1 MADKRYNLVFE
12 GQVAEGKSPEK
23 VKRNL
28 AALLKREPGKIEP
41 LFSGDPIVIKRNMPS
56 EKAKKYKQAFE
67 KAGGVCRLESA
78 GDDGGPTLAA
88 KKPKKSAPPDPPP
101 ATEAPTPPPAAPE
114 EMIACPKCNYR
125 QKPSRSCI
133 MCGMSFEET
142 PDTAPSPA
150 PATRSAAPPLR
161 AGQMLLTNLEF
172 VPGRTVVEHFG
183 LVSGN
188 TIRAK
193 NIGRDFLAS
202 IKNIFGGELKGY
214 TQLLQEAREEAI
226 DRMKAQ
232 ARQLGA
238 NAVVNVRFSTSS
250 LAQGAAELYAY
261 GTAVRVE

>member
-1 MADKRYNLVFE
+1 MAEKQYNLVFE
-12 GQVAEGKSPEK
+12 GQIVEGAAADK

-28 AALLKREPGKIEP
+28 AALLKREPGEIQH
-41 LFSGDPIVIKRNMPS
+41 LFTGDPIVIKRNMSP
-56 EKAKKYKQAFE
+56 EKAKKYKAAFE
-67 KAGGVCRLESA
+67 KAGGVCRLEAA
-78 GDDGGPTLAA
+78 GGEKSVELAA
-88 KKPKKSAPPDPPP
+88 KKSPSPTSAPSETDSK
-101 ATEAPTPPPAAPE
+101 PTPAAAE

-125 QKPSRSCI
+125 QKPSRACI
-133 MCGMSFEET
+133 MCGMSFADR
-142 PDTAPSPA
+142 PDPPPTPA
-150 PATRSAAPPLR
+150 PAPKNRPAPTPLR
-161 AGQMLLTNLEF
+161 SGELLLTNLEF
-172 VPGRTVVEHFG
+172 VPGRTVAEHFG

-193 NIGRDFLAS
+193 NIGRDIMAS

-214 TQLLQEAREEAI
+214 TQLLQESREEAL

>member
-1 MADKRYNLVFE
+1 MAEKQYNLVFE
-12 GQVAEGKSPEK
+12 GQIAEGAAPDK

-28 AALLKREPGKIEP
+28 ASLLKRKPEEIQH
-41 LFSGDPIVIKRNMPS
+41 LFTGDPIVIKRNMPP
-56 EKAKKYKQAFE
+56 EKAKKYKSAFE
-67 KAGGVCRLESA
+67 KAGGVCRLEAA
-78 GDDGGPTLAA
+78 GEEKPAELAA
-88 KKPKKSAPPDPPP
+88 KKSPPP
-101 ATEAPTPPPAAPE
+101 APAPDEEAAKPLPAAPE

-133 MCGMSFEET
+133 MCGMSFEDK
-142 PDTAPSPA
+142 PDTPPIPAAAPSSARPA
-150 PATRSAAPPLR
+150 PLRSGEL
-161 AGQMLLTNLEF
+161 LLTNLEF
-172 VPGRTVVEHFG
+172 IPGRAVAEHFG

-193 NIGRDFLAS
+193 NIGRDILAS

-214 TQLLQEAREEAI
+214 TALLQEAREEAL

>member
-1 MADKRYNLVFE
+1 MAEKQYNLVFE
-12 GQVAEGKSPEK
+12 GKIAEGASPDK

-28 AALLKREPGKIEP
+28 AALLKRAPGEIRH
-41 LFSGDPIVIKRNMPS
+41 LFTGDPVVIKRNMSP
-56 EKAKKYKQAFE
+56 EKAKKYKAAFE
-67 KAGGVCRLESA
+67 KAGGVCRLEA
-78 GDDGGPTLAA
+78 VGEEKPAELAA
-88 KKPKKSAPPDPPP
+88 KKSPPP
-101 ATEAPTPPPAAPE
+101 APSETDAKPTPAAPE
-114 EMIACPKCNYR
+114 EMVACPKCNYR

-133 MCGMSFEET
+133 MCGMSFEDK
-142 PDTAPSPA
+142 PDAPPTPA
-150 PATRSAAPPLR
+150 PGPSGRPAAAPLR
-161 AGQMLLTNLEF
+161 SGQMLLTNLEF

-193 NIGRDFLAS
+193 NIGRDIMAS

-214 TQLLQEAREEAI
+214 TALLQESREEAL

>member
-1 MADKRYNLVFE
+1 MAEKRFNLVCE
-12 GQVAEGKSPEK
+12 GQIADGQEPEK

-28 AALLKREPGKIEP
+28 AALLKREPGEIEH
-41 LFSGDPIVIKRNMPS
+41 LLSGDPVVIKRNMPPD
-56 EKAKKYKQAFE
+56 KAKKYKQAFE
-67 KAGGVCRLESA
+67 KAGGVCRLEEVAEETQAPLVS
-78 GDDGGPTLAA
+78 
-88 KKPKKSAPPDPPP
+88 KKTSPPAPSPPEEPPISAPS
-101 ATEAPTPPPAAPE
+101 E

-125 QKPSRSCI
+125 QKPSRACI

-142 PDTAPSPA
+142 ADPPA
-150 PATRSAAPPLR
+150 PVAGPPAKSAAPPLR
-161 AGQMLLTNLEF
+161 PGQMLLTNLEF

-193 NIGRDFLAS
+193 HIGRDIMAS

-214 TQLLQEAREEAI
+214 TQLLQESREEAV
-226 DRMKAQ
+226 DRMIAQ

-238 NAVVNVRFSTSS
+238 NAVVNIRFSTSS

-261 GTAVRVE
+261 GTAVRVD

>member
-1 MADKRYNLVFE
+1 MAEKQYNLVFE
-12 GQVAEGKSPEK
+12 GQIAEGAAPDK

-28 AALLKREPGKIEP
+28 ASLLKRKPEEIQH
-41 LFSGDPIVIKRNMPS
+41 LFTGDPVVIKRNMAP
-56 EKAKKYKQAFE
+56 EKAKKYKSAFE
-67 KAGGVCRLESA
+67 KAGGVCRLEAAA
-78 GDDGGPTLAA
+78 GEKPAELAA
-88 KKPKKSAPPDPPP
+88 KKSPPP
-101 ATEAPTPPPAAPE
+101 APEEGEAKPPPAAPE
-114 EMIACPKCNYR
+114 EMVACPKCNYR

-133 MCGMSFEET
+133 MCGMSFEDK
-142 PDTAPSPA
+142 PDTPPA
-150 PATRSAAPPLR
+150 PAPAPAPGNRPAPAPLR
-161 AGQMLLTNLEF
+161 AGELLITNLEF
-172 VPGRTVVEHFG
+172 VPGRTVAEHFG

-193 NIGRDFLAS
+193 HIGRDIMAS

-214 TQLLQEAREEAI
+214 TQLLQESREEAL